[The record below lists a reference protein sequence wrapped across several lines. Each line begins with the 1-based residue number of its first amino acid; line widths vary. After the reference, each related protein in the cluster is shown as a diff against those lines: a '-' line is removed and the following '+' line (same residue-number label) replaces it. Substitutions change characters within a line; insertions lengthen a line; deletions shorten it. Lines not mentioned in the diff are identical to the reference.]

1 MDSIFIFL
9 SNLVLFLS
17 LATLVFAV
25 GASVAMMLK
34 RRQPQR
40 RKREAVPPPDAAQL
54 LRRYVPPE
62 PD

>member
-1 MDSIFIFL
+1 MQSIFIFL

-17 LATLVFAV
+17 LATLVFAI
-25 GASVAMMLK
+25 GACITMVLK

-40 RKREAVPPPDAAQL
+40 RKREAPPADAAQL
-54 LRRYVPPE
+54 LRRYVPPD

>member
-25 GASVAMMLK
+25 GACIAMVLK
-34 RRQPQR
+34 RRHPERGRREPVAAQP
-40 RKREAVPPPDAAQL
+40 VQL
-54 LRRYVPPE
+54 LRRYIPPDAE
-62 PD
+62 

>member
-1 MDSIFIFL
+1 MESVFIFL
-9 SNLVLFLS
+9 STLVLFLS

-25 GASVAMMLK
+25 GACIAMLLK
-34 RRQPQR
+34 RRQPHR
-40 RKREAVPPPDAAQL
+40 RKREMPPEDAAQL

>member
-1 MDSIFIFL
+1 MESVFIFL

-25 GASVAMMLK
+25 GACIAMVLK
-34 RRQPQR
+34 RRKPQR
-40 RKREAVPPPDAAQL
+40 SKRVQSQPETAQM
-54 LRRYVPPE
+54 LRRYVPPD

>member
-1 MDSIFIFL
+1 MESVFIFL

-25 GASVAMMLK
+25 GACIAMLLK
-34 RRQPQR
+34 RRQPHR
-40 RKREAVPPPDAAQL
+40 RKRETPPEDAAQL